1 MMVGSANGQ
10 GIYLVI
16 QFDWPDNFKPE
27 YGQAA
32 KALHQ
37 HVVNSSWIEEVLAAS
52 GGIGAGPSSLWI
64 FRIEDYGSLDRLL
77 HAQDD
82 PVSAAYNEFF
92 SQMVDVEEIIR
103 EQVLFS

>member
-1 MMVGSANGQ
+1 MAGSDNGQ

-16 QFDWPDNFKPE
+16 QFNWPDTFKPE
-27 YGQAA
+27 YGEAA

-37 HVVNSSWIEEVLAAS
+37 QVVDSSWIEEVLAAS

-82 PVSAAYNEFF
+82 PVSSAYNEFF
-92 SQMVDVEEIIR
+92 SQMVNVEEILR
-103 EQVLFS
+103 EQVLFL